1 MSERKQATRKRR
13 DAATDRAA
21 ADKRRADQRR
31 KVRELASEGARK
43 HARTLDEL
51 AK

>member
-1 MSERKQATRKRR
+1 MSERKQATRKGLE
-13 DAATDRAA
+13 AA
-21 ADKRRADQRR
+21 AERRASAKQRADQRR